1 MKINILYIYIYINML
16 IDNIANTCD
25 KVYSNILIL
34 KDRIKKGG
42 ANEINICNEITDVYT
57 NFDNFNK
64 DKLLDFKNNVTSKY
78 FKDQVITCLRKHA
91 SDTDNINSLKEII
104 CKNNMYNIIKNF
116 YKLPENIN
124 NINDMLFRINIAL
137 FSIFVLNFGIII
149 IHLMKDYNI
158 TTLIIYVILVFI
170 LILLAFLSM

>member
-1 MKINILYIYIYINML
+1 ML
-16 IDNIANTCD
+16 IDNIANTFD
-25 KVYSNILIL
+25 TVYSNILNL
-34 KDRIKKGG
+34 NEKIKKGG
-42 ANEINICNEITDVYT
+42 VNETNICNEITNIYT
-57 NFDNFNK
+57 NFNNFNK

-91 SDTDNINSLKEII
+91 SDTDNIDSLKEII

-116 YKLPENIN
+116 YKLPKNINDIN
-124 NINDMLFRINIAL
+124 NILFFINISL
-137 FSIFVLNFGIII
+137 FSIFALNFIIII

-158 TTLIIYVILVFI
+158 TTVIMFSILLFT